1 MSTSATD
8 GAGQPQKRREPTVCP
23 ECTGTGRIGGPGSP
37 LCQKCAGTGYRGSTP
52 PGLDQRTLGRV
63 LPEDREDALAEGWL
77 AVAEG
82 RDAAQA
88 VDAFRKREAR
98 DRRRHVRGV
107 NPYSDSHLAGADRRR
122 RSETDSSG
130 WRDSAGPPPEHY
142 RGRCSAGYQTGVPV
156 GEPARN
162 GLCRLCGGPH
172 RIAGGRFESVDDP
185 LYCGPIGHAIEIP
198 DGHGVKRRINGAVLC
213 YDCWLLLWKTAR
225 HICTTR
231 LERALDA
238 LSAGRTQKE
247 AADAAG
253 IPVRRLRAILAR
265 LRTEPD
271 TIPDAVST
279 AP

>member
-8 GAGQPQKRREPTVCP
+8 GAAQPQNRREPTVCA
-23 ECTGTGRIGGPGSP
+23 E
-37 LCQKCAGTGYRGSTP
+37 CAGTGRQGGPDTPLCPRCAGRGYVGGSTP
-52 PGLDQRTLGRV
+52 PGLDQRTLARV
-63 LPEDREDALAEGWL
+63 PPEDREDALAEAWL

-88 VDAFRKREAR
+88 VDAFRKRVLR
-98 DRRRHVRGV
+98 DRRRHVRRV
-107 NPYSDSHLAGADRRR
+107 DPYDDLDGADRRR
-122 RSETDSSG
+122 RSETDSSA
-130 WRDSAGPPPEHY
+130 WRESAAPPPERY
-142 RGRCSAGYQTGVPV
+142 RGGCSLQYRHGVPG

-162 GLCRLCGGPH
+162 GVCPCCGGPH
-172 RIAGGRFESVDDP
+172 RIAAGQYQAVHDP
-185 LYCGPIGHAIEIP
+185 MYCGPIGHAIEIP

-231 LERALDA
+231 IEKALA
-238 LSAGRTQKE
+238 SLAAGQTQKA

-253 IPVRRLRAILAR
+253 IPVRRLRTILSR
-265 LRTEPD
+265 LREEPD
-271 TIPDAVST
+271 AIPDAVST